1 MKNKN
6 ILYSKTFVSLFIALF
21 LIFISSTASADPVQG
36 ASPVAIYAYI
46 ANQDGTISVLDTTNY
61 TITATVSVGN
71 PSGVAFSPDGT
82 KVFVANSL
90 SNTVSVIN
98 TTTNTVTATV
108 NVGGY
113 PSGVA
118 VSPDG
123 TKVFVANSLSNTVS
137 VINTITN
144 IVTANVDVGESSSE
158 VAVTPDGKKVYVTS
172 RGNNT
177 VSVIDTTND
186 TVIATVPVGNG
197 STRVEISPDGTKAYV
212 ANSADNTVSVI
223 DTVTDTVTATV
234 PVGTNPFEVAVNPSG
249 TQVYVVGYG
258 NDISVIDTAT
268 NTVTATVD
276 VVERPREIAVSPDGS
291 KVYVTNYF
299 ERDYIVT
306 VIDTATNAVT
316 ATVNVGNPAR
326 GIAFNPSGTK
336 AFVTNPDCGMVSI
349 IDTATNRVTSTVNVG
364 GSPIVNGL
372 FIVPRSA
379 LKPVLYVNFSSNL
392 TSEYAPLTVQFTD
405 LSQNATGWYWDFG
418 DGTISTDQNPTHTY
432 SSAGPYTVKLIA
444 NNENDKDSK
453 FAIITAL
460 DYNLPPVADF
470 AANPSRGGNPLF
482 VQFTDLSQN
491 AAGWN
496 WDFGDGA
503 TSTLQNPRHIYID
516 HSSFSG
522 EGGAINIQR
531 SYIVTLTLSNENV
544 TASKKATMVMD
555 RQFYVPP
562 SSGKS
567 SSGGG
572 GSPES
577 AKNIEVKELSQVF
590 ITNGKAVK
598 FDFTKNATCVV
609 YVGFDS
615 KKTAGKITTIV
626 EMLKNQSNLTSDTP
640 TGEVYNYLNIWVGN
654 DGYATEKNIGNA
666 TVYFKVEKSWIQD
679 KNIDQS
685 SIILNRYSEKKW
697 DPLPT
702 SQSGED
708 DRYLYFTAETPEFS
722 SFAITGK
729 VKEKVNTSETVTE
742 IWHGDE
748 SDNSEENTEGPGS
761 EANQEPEQEENTD
774 MPGFEII
781 YGIVVLLSV
790 FYYIRK

>member
-1 MKNKN
+1 MKSKT
-6 ILYSKTFVSLFIALF
+6 ILYSKTFVSLFIVSF
-21 LIFISSTASADPVQG
+21 LIFISSTALADPVQG
-36 ASPVAIYAYI
+36 ASPAAIYAYI
-46 ANQDGTISVLDTTNY
+46 SNQDGTISVLDTTNS
-61 TITATVSVGN
+61 TITATVNVGGC
-71 PSGVAFSPDGT
+71 PSGAAVSPDGK
-82 KVFVANSL
+82 KVFVANYL
-90 SNTVSVIN
+90 SNTVSVIT
-98 TTTNTVTATV
+98 TTTNTVTA
-108 NVGGY
+108 
-113 PSGVA
+113 
-118 VSPDG
+118 
-123 TKVFVANSLSNTVS
+123 
-137 VINTITN
+137 
-144 IVTANVDVGESSSE
+144 NVDVGGSSSE
-158 VAVTPDGKKVYVTS
+158 VAVTPDGKKVYVTI

-177 VSVIDTTND
+177 VSVIDTAND
-186 TVIATVPVGNG
+186 TVITTVPVGNG
-197 STRVEISPDGTKAYV
+197 PTRVAVSPDGTKVYV
-212 ANSADNTVSVI
+212 INEYSHTLDFIDTATNTVI
-223 DTVTDTVTATV
+223 DTVNLEEPCGITVS
-234 PVGTNPFEVAVNPSG
+234 PDGTK
-249 TQVYVVGYG
+249 VYVANFNSG
-258 NDISVIDTAT
+258 NVSIIDTAT
-268 NTVTATVD
+268 NTVTATVNAG
-276 VVERPREIAVSPDGS
+276 RLLREIAVSPDGS

-306 VIDTATNAVT
+306 VIDTAANTVT

-364 GSPIVNGL
+364 GSPIVNGP

-392 TSEYAPLTVQFTD
+392 TSGDAPLTVQFTD

-418 DGTISTDQNPTHTY
+418 DGTTSTDQNPTHTY
-432 SSAGPYTVKLIA
+432 SSAGPYNVKLIA

-470 AANPSRGGNPLF
+470 TANPSRGGNPLF

-516 HSSFSG
+516 HSKFSG
-522 EGGAINIQR
+522 EGGVRNIQR
-531 SYIVTLTLSNENV
+531 SYMVILTLSNENV

-555 RQFYVPP
+555 RQFYVP
-562 SSGKS
+562 SGPGK

-572 GSPES
+572 DVSPEP

-609 YVGFDS
+609 SVGFDS

-626 EMLKNQSNLTSDTP
+626 EMLKNQSTLTSDTP

-654 DGYATEKNIGNA
+654 GGYATEKNIGNA
-666 TVYFKVEKSWIQD
+666 TVCFKVEKSWIQD

-702 SQSGED
+702 IQSGED
-708 DRYLYFTAETPEFS
+708 DRYLYFTAETPGFS
-722 SFAITGK
+722 PFAITG
-729 VKEKVNTSETVTE
+729 KVNTSETVTE
-742 IWHGDE
+742 IRHGDE
-748 SDNSEENTEGPGS
+748 SDNSEESTEDTGS
-761 EANQEPEQEENTD
+761 EANQEPEQEVSTG

-781 YGIVVLLSV
+781 YGIAVLLSV
-790 FYYIRK
+790 FYYVRK

>member
-1 MKNKN
+1 MKSKN
-6 ILYSKTFVSLFIALF
+6 ILYSKTFVSLFLVSF
-21 LIFISSTASADPVQG
+21 LIFISSTTLADPVQG
-36 ASPVAIYAYI
+36 ASPAAIYAYI
-46 ANQDGTISVLDTTNY
+46 SNQDGTISVLDTTNS
-61 TITATVSVGN
+61 TI
-71 PSGVAFSPDGT
+71 
-82 KVFVANSL
+82 
-90 SNTVSVIN
+90 
-98 TTTNTVTATV
+98 TATV

-123 TKVFVANSLSNTVS
+123 KKVFVANYLSNTVS
-137 VINTITN
+137 VITTTTNT
-144 IVTANVDVGESSSE
+144 VTANVDVGGSSSE
-158 VAVTPDGKKVYVTS
+158 VVVTPDGKKVYVTS

-177 VSVIDTTND
+177 VSVIDTAND
-186 TVIATVPVGNG
+186 TAIATVPVGNG
-197 STRVEISPDGTKAYV
+197 PTRVAVSPDGTKVYVINEYSHTVSFIDTATNTVIATVNVEEPCGITVSPDGTKVYV
-212 ANSADNTVSVI
+212 ANFN
-223 DTVTDTVTATV
+223 
-234 PVGTNPFEVAVNPSG
+234 SG
-249 TQVYVVGYG
+249 NV
-258 NDISVIDTAT
+258 SVIDTAT
-268 NTVTATVD
+268 NTVTATVNAG
-276 VVERPREIAVSPDGS
+276 RFLREIAVSPDGS
-291 KVYVTNYF
+291 KVYVTNYL

-306 VIDTATNAVT
+306 VIDTATNTVT
-316 ATVNVGNPAR
+316 ATVNVGNSAR

-349 IDTATNRVTSTVNVG
+349 IDTATNRVTSTVNIG
-364 GSPIVNGL
+364 GSPIVNGP
-372 FIVPRSA
+372 FIIPRSA

-392 TSEYAPLTVQFTD
+392 TSGYAPLTVQFTD

-418 DGTISTDQNPTHTY
+418 DGTTSTDQNPTHTY
-432 SSAGPYTVKLIA
+432 SSAGPSTVKLIA
-444 NNENDKDSK
+444 NNGNDTDSK

-460 DYNLPPVADF
+460 DYNFPPVADF

-516 HSSFSG
+516 YSTFSG
-522 EGGAINIQR
+522 EGGVINIQR

-562 SSGKS
+562 GSGKS
-567 SSGGG
+567 SGGGGG
-572 GSPES
+572 GSPEP
-577 AKNIEVKELSQVF
+577 AKNVEVMELSQVF

-609 YVGFDS
+609 SVGFDS

-626 EMLKNQSNLTSDTP
+626 EMLKNQSTLTSDTP

-654 DGYATEKNIGNA
+654 SGYATEKNIGNA
-666 TVYFKVEKSWIQD
+666 TVCFKVEKSWIQD

-685 SIILNRYSEKKW
+685 SIILHRYSEKKW

-702 SQSGED
+702 SQFGED
-708 DRYLYFTAETPEFS
+708 DRYLYFTAETPGFS
-722 SFAITGK
+722 PFAITGK
-729 VKEKVNTSETVTE
+729 IAAKGFGNETQPVAVNEIQNKPINGSLGNNNGNATANIEQTPEQIQSSNTSGKGSTKM
-742 IWHGDE
+742 
-748 SDNSEENTEGPGS
+748 SD
-761 EANQEPEQEENTD
+761 
-774 MPGFEII
+774 FEIAS
-781 YGIVVLLSV
+781 GIISLLSV
-790 FYYIRK
+790 FLYKRK